1 MTKTEKDQLRAL
13 LFKLKDELRETVL
26 QAANMEKRLQIL
38 RQIDDVVN
46 FVNVDL
52 DPDDPNA

>member
-26 QAANMEKRLQIL
+26 QAANMKKRLQIL